1 MLIEI
6 MLAIIQAATE
16 FLPISSSG
24 HLALFGN
31 AFSNV
36 DLFYFTIL
44 HLASVLAILIYA
56 RKEVKKLITFDPD
69 YKKMWVYIIIGIIP
83 AALVG
88 FFFHDLIESSFSSNL
103 TIGIGFLF
111 TGVILLS
118 SYKFQNTSQSLT
130 KTKSLVIGIAQIAA
144 LFPGISRSGT
154 TISFGLFSGL
164 KKEEAFKFS
173 FLMAIPL
180 ILGAVILEFKD
191 AYFSIELVVGFIVC
205 TIFSFLFLNLLS
217 QILKRNYFWLFG
229 IYCLI
234 LGIITLVFLQ

>member
-1 MLIEI
+1 MLLEI

-31 AFSNV
+31 SFSGIN
-36 DLFYFTIL
+36 LFYFTIL
-44 HLASVLAILIYA
+44 HLASVLAILIYT
-56 RKEVKKLITFDPD
+56 RKEIKKLITFD
-69 YKKMWVYIIIGIIP
+69 YEYRKLLLYIIIGIIP

-88 FFFHDLIESSFSSNL
+88 FFFHNIIESSFTSNI

-111 TGVILLS
+111 TGTILLA
-118 SYKFQNTSQSLT
+118 SYKFQDTYQSLN
-130 KTKSLVIGIAQIAA
+130 KTKSLVIGLAQIAA

-164 KKEEAFKFS
+164 EKEEAFKFS

-180 ILGAVILEFKD
+180 ILGAVILEFKN
-191 AYFSIELVVGFIVC
+191 AYFSIELLAGFIVC
-205 TIFSFLFLNLLS
+205 TIFSLIFLNLLN
-217 QILKRNYFWLFG
+217 QIIKRNYFWLFG

-234 LGIITLVFLQ
+234 LGIITLVFL